1 MNRSRPLTTA
11 FLALTLATGGSTLA
25 ACGNGSETGR
35 NGDDG
40 GTVTSEETTPRED
53 TTRPKEPPPREETP
67 PRETPPREDTPPREN
82 PTQREEPPPREENP
96 PPNEP
101 APQGEREE
109 TAEEAESE
117 PPDPPVT
124 ETPSAVVVERIVDGD
139 TIEVSGDGRILPRD
153 TSVTVR
159 LLAIDAPETRDC
171 YSSEAT
177 ARIQQ
182 LLPLGSE
189 VRVERDKD
197 LKDRYDRY
205 LLYVW
210 NEQGEFVNESLV
222 RTGHAKAV
230 LFEPNDKRWPTISQA
245 GETAELNESGLWS
258 ACGTETEA
266 PPPPDT
272 PPPAEPPEPAAPEPA
287 APEGAYPP
295 GPPPGPD
302 LDCSDLP
309 GPVAVG
315 SDDPHR
321 LDRDGDGIG
330 CE

>member
-40 GTVTSEETTPRED
+40 GTVTSEETMSRED
-53 TTRPKEPPPREETP
+53 TTRPKEPPPRE
-67 PRETPPREDTPPREN
+67 DTPPREEH
-82 PTQREEPPPREENP
+82 TQREENP
-96 PPNEP
+96 SPNEP
-101 APQGEREE
+101 APQGEREK

-124 ETPSAVVVERIVDGD
+124 ETRSAVVVERIVDGD

-258 ACGTETEA
+258 ACDTEK
-266 PPPPDT
+266 DT
-272 PPPAEPPEPAAPEPA
+272 PPPADTPPPTEPPPPTEIPEPDAPEPDS
-287 APEGAYPP
+287 EGTYPP